1 MNKRKIIYLAAAAV
15 LCISAASCGDKTSSS
30 GSSPA
35 VTAVTTSVT
44 TAAVTETT
52 AAASTTT
59 TAAATE
65 VTTAEEVS
73 DEHLADAVRLF
84 EAISTADMMQAGT
97 GVEIDEEVVNQVN
110 IKINGSDFP
119 SDYFLVTDSRFKS
132 LEQVKQFVADH
143 FCGELLEK
151 YKGLYEGDNASFKEV
166 SGSLYLISSGR
177 NGGFEYTGQPEMTES
192 AEDHFTAKVPVNNMG
207 IVESMVVKSVS
218 EDGKWKAST
227 FTIGKHKANER

>member
-1 MNKRKIIYLAAAAV
+1 MNKRKIIYLAAAV

-52 AAASTTT
+52 AAASTTA

-97 GVEIDEEVVNQVN
+97 GIEIDEEVVKQIN

-119 SDYFLVTDSRFKS
+119 SD
-132 LEQVKQFVADH
+132 
-143 FCGELLEK
+143 
-151 YKGLYEGDNASFKEV
+151 
-166 SGSLYLISSGR
+166 
-177 NGGFEYTGQPEMTES
+177 
-192 AEDHFTAKVPVNNMG
+192 
-207 IVESMVVKSVS
+207 
-218 EDGKWKAST
+218 
-227 FTIGKHKANER
+227 